1 MMMSVPV
8 TIYGRDGCH
17 LCALAKRQVER
28 VSEESDVDVDIE
40 EIDVDDDPALAAEYG
55 DSVPYVFVDGWP
67 AFKYHVEPDELRRHL
82 EHAGP

>member
-1 MMMSVPV
+1 MPISV
-8 TIYGRDGCH
+8 TIYGRNDCH

-28 VSEESDVDVDIE
+28 VSEETEVDVDIE

-67 AFKYHVEPDELRRHL
+67 AFKYHVEPEELRRHL
-82 EHAGP
+82 EGAES